1 MGCARLAEWDASRG
15 FEDPSSARRFTPPHN
30 EGHVAMSSKVQGWR
44 VPPGIYANQDFA
56 AIWLKP
62 D

>member
-1 MGCARLAEWDASRG
+1 MTGA
-15 FEDPSSARRFTPPHN
+15 SARRFAPPLHN
-30 EGHVAMSSKVQGWR
+30 ERDVAMGSKIQGWR
-44 VPPGIYANQDFA
+44 VPPGICANQDFA

>member
-1 MGCARLAEWDASRG
+1 
-15 FEDPSSARRFTPPHN
+15 
-30 EGHVAMSSKVQGWR
+30 VAMGSKMQGWR
-44 VPPGIYANQDFA
+44 VPPGICANQDFA